1 MHTWPT
7 RTSRAA
13 FTLLEML
20 VAVALLSMAMTMI
33 LTTFYSVTR
42 AWQRGNAVAGSLDH
56 GDYLMLQVVGGMRSA
71 YYPQPGSSAR
81 AQTPAPAATN
91 DAATNG
97 AATNAAPAA
106 PYYGFTL
113 EDDGD
118 SPDSQ
123 DVISWV
129 KTGPELLMLD
139 DPLARGLHRVRLSVE
154 EGPGGRPAVA
164 VRAWRP
170 YGNPITFDPLEQEP
184 HFISSTVLGLNCR
197 VAWELEDGQWDW
209 LDEWED
215 ELTNCLP
222 LAVEIT
228 VFMEAPDPGE
238 PPVELQR
245 TFELP
250 AGPLSWIGKTPPL

>member
-1 MHTWPT
+1 MCTWST
-7 RTSRAA
+7 RNSPAA

-20 VAVALLSMAMTMI
+20 VAVALLAMAMAMT

-42 AWQRGNAVAGSLDH
+42 AWQRGAAVAGSLDH
-56 GDYLMLQVVGGMRSA
+56 GDYLMLQIVGGLRSA
-71 YYPQPGSSAR
+71 FYPPPGSGAR
-81 AQTPAPAATN
+81 AQAPAPAATN
-91 DAATNG
+91 AAATNEP
-97 AATNAAPAA
+97 ATNTAVTA

-118 SPDSQ
+118 SPDSK

-129 KTGPELLMLD
+129 KTGPELLPLN
-139 DPLARGLHRVRLSVE
+139 DPLVRGLHRVRLSVE

-170 YGNPITFDPLEQEP
+170 YGNPITFDPLEQDP
-184 HFISSTVLGLNCR
+184 AFISGTVLGLNCR

-222 LAVEIT
+222 RAVEIT
-228 VFMEAPDPGE
+228 VYTEAPDPGE
-238 PPVELQR
+238 PPIELQR
-245 TFELP
+245 TLELP
-250 AGPLSWIGKTPPL
+250 AGPLSWIGKAAPP